1 MNFSLP
7 NTLPLRLPTR
17 HLISRLRVS
26 LLGRT
31 ALLCCGML
39 LGIPGDSG
47 NSLFA
52 QGDTAR
58 VTPASETS
66 GRFSLGELPG
76 VEFRGAGHSPREF
89 GMLRLLVKSASPA
102 VAHIE
107 AKKTRTRNN
116 DNSYS
121 ARAAVIEEAGSGV
134 VIRYRNRNFV
144 VTNYHVIEGAELEN
158 IQIVID
164 DYAFRAT
171 DVRHDK
177 DSDVSVL
184 LMESD
189 KLSPARLGD
198 SDHVEIG
205 DNVVAIGSPFGLSHS
220 VSQGIISAKFR
231 HDLELG
237 PQGVKYQD
245 FFQTDASINPGN
257 SGGPLFNLD
266 GEVIGMNTAIASNSG
281 GSDGIGFAIPIN
293 MVMRIVTDL
302 VDVGYVKRGFLG
314 VSMDGS
320 FSPRKALEMGFNR
333 GHGALISA
341 VTPGGPA
348 DAAGIKEN
356 DLVIEFNG
364 RKVLDDSH
372 LVTQVSLARLGDKV
386 PVKLLRKSEEV
397 IVSVEIRE
405 KSE

>member
-1 MNFSLP
+1 MNSFYNPSRLGLSRL
-7 NTLPLRLPTR
+7 LPLRGGLA
-17 HLISRLRVS
+17 VF
-26 LLGRT
+26 
-31 ALLCCGML
+31 ACCCGL
-39 LGIPGDSG
+39 IG
-47 NSLFA
+47 SLSWDPSPARA
-52 QGDTAR
+52 QGETAQA
-58 VTPASETS
+58 TPASE
-66 GRFSLGELPG
+66 SLRRPEAIGLPAVEL
-76 VEFRGAGHSPREF
+76 RHSSPSPHAF

-107 AKKTRTRNN
+107 AKKTRSRNS

-121 ARAAVIEEAGSGV
+121 ARVAVVEEAGSGV

-144 VTNYHVIEGAELEN
+144 VTNYHVIEGAELDN
-158 IQIVID
+158 IQIVIE
-164 DYAFRAT
+164 DYAYRAT

-177 DSDVSVL
+177 DSDISVL

-189 KLSPARLGD
+189 KLLPAQLGD
-198 SDHVEIG
+198 SDQVEIG

-220 VSQGIISAKFR
+220 VSQGIISAKYR

-302 VDVGYVKRGFLG
+302 VDLGYVKRGYLG
-314 VSMDGS
+314 VSMDGN

-333 GHGALISA
+333 GHGALVSA
-341 VTPGGPA
+341 VTPGSPA
-348 DAAGIKEN
+348 DDAGIKEN

-372 LVTQVSLARLGDKV
+372 LVTQVSLVRLGEKV
-386 PVKLLRKSEEV
+386 PLKLLRKSEELTLT
-397 IVSVEIRE
+397 IEIRE